1 MLPLKLKSINLLQL
15 DTINHQA
22 NLLLISDQQ
31 TATFPINHIILDE
44 NFSKNIKNSESM
56 KKLSFFGV
64 VFFAFQAM
72 VLAQT
77 NYEVSIGS
85 GIWWEN
91 GKIEYVNKPHSPL
104 LNIGLYAK
112 RNFSDKNIG
121 LKSGLLYSYLF
132 STDSYEFDGTTGV
145 WHSQEG
151 YEFR

>member
-1 MLPLKLKSINLLQL
+1 
-15 DTINHQA
+15 
-22 NLLLISDQQ
+22 
-31 TATFPINHIILDE
+31 
-44 NFSKNIKNSESM
+44 M

-112 RNFSDKNIG
+112 RNFTGKIFG
-121 LKSGLLYSYLF
+121 LH
-132 STDSYEFDGTTGV
+132 TGV
-145 WHSQEG
+145 DTLSFGSIVINMMEQMALA
-151 YEFR
+151 